1 MNKRFV
7 CSRADIP
14 ANGMIQRE
22 AEGGLNLLVVN
33 AGNDYFAYQAL
44 CPHQDVPLCEGLFD
58 GAVLTCHQHL
68 WQWDIRTGAAMG
80 LAEAPLESFPVEID
94 GDSIY
99 VVSQGALNAA
109 TLFTGISDATLA
121 AITAL
126 ARKEER
132 PAGSICY
139 DFGDPA
145 DDFFVLESGRV
156 EFLLGR
162 DERSSPAG
170 FMLRKG
176 EVFGWAALL
185 ENQPQRIARATCLE
199 PSQLL
204 RINGKQTL
212 ELLERDPAAGYLV
225 MRRVSE
231 LIARYLT
238 SSGSR

>member
-80 LAEAPLESFPVEID
+80 LAEAPLESFPVQVE
-94 GDSIY
+94 GDSLY
-99 VVSQGALNAA
+99 VVSQSALIVSE
-109 TLFTGISDATLA
+109 LFAGISADTLS
-121 AITAL
+121 AISAL
-126 ARKEER
+126 VRKEER
-132 PAGSICY
+132 AAGSICY

-145 DDFFVLESGRV
+145 DDFYVLESGRV
-156 EFLLGR
+156 EFLIGR
-162 DERSSPAG
+162 DERVSPAG

-176 EVFGWAALL
+176 EVFGWAPLV
-185 ENQPQRIARATCLE
+185 ENHPRRIARATCLE
-199 PSQLL
+199 QSRLL
-204 RINGKQTL
+204 RIDGRQTL
-212 ELLERDPAAGYLV
+212 ALLAADPASGFIV
-225 MRRVSE
+225 MRRLAS
-231 LIARYLT
+231 LIARYLAP
-238 SSGSR
+238 SGSK